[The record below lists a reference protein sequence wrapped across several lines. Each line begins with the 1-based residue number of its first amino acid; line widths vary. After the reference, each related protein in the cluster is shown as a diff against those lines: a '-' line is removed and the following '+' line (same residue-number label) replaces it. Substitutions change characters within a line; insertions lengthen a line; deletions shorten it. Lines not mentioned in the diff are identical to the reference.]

1 MAADAD
7 WTLDGVAGVGVVAR
21 WRGSARLATAA
32 PLRMQS
38 HNRIGVIRIHA
49 HCVGQ
54 RQHAQLE
61 SLQPRTTKAEAI
73 NGPCPSFC
81 CSVCARCEMRSPPAV
96 LLCIGTCCA
105 PLCSTMLWAELRR
118 SQEQATSRSP
128 SHRCLGSRLCWAR
141 RCCVRFGSSGLS
153 HCWRTSI
160 HSSRFQSPFIRHRSR
175 PAARP
180 AHTCTGDGARQERIC
195 ELRSGRGLV
204 QLVRR

>member
-1 MAADAD
+1 M
-7 WTLDGVAGVGVVAR
+7 
-21 WRGSARLATAA
+21 ATAA

-73 NGPCPSFC
+73 NAPCPSFC
-81 CSVCARCEMRSPPAV
+81 CSVCARCEMRSLPAV

-105 PLCSTMLWAELRR
+105 PLCSTMLLAELRR

-160 HSSRFQSPFIRHRSR
+160 HSSRFQSPRTRSLSGGQALR
-175 PAARP
+175 PTTPHSSSRRQPRRQPRQHARKDP
-180 AHTCTGDGARQERIC
+180 AF
-195 ELRSGRGLV
+195 GLGWSFSSTAHYP
-204 QLVRR
+204 LSIIHYP